1 MGVKLERLRQNCFS
15 FPPLNLPLLFFFFF
29 FPPALRTTLDL
40 IGLGALAQRRRANTE
55 AAHFFIT
62 DRLAA

>member
-1 MGVKLERLRQNCFS
+1 MLFIPSAESPTAMF
-15 FPPLNLPLLFFFFF
+15 LLL

-62 DRLAA
+62 DRLAAGGFSHPK